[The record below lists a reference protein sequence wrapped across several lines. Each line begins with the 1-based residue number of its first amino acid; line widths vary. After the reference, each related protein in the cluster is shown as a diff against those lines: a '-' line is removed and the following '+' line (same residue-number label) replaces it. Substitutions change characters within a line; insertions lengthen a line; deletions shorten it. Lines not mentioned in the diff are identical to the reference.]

1 MGDARLVV
9 PADCILHGIFVPK
22 LDESNCFL
30 LSVVVIDW
38 NFDTDYLHEKMRL
51 VNPQET
57 YGGGVTTHIRT
68 SRSEECLDLVLGNG
82 HRQLINEESP
92 WVSF

>member
-38 NFDTDYLHEKMRL
+38 NFDTDYLHEKKRL

-57 YGGGVTTHIRT
+57 YGGGRPRT
-68 SRSEECLDLVLGNG
+68 LEPAGPKNALISSSETGTG
-82 HRQLINEESP
+82 S
-92 WVSF
+92 